1 MRIKSI
7 LRMLSAILMIVS
19 LFMLAC
25 AVLSV
30 FEREAVRTTLSLAV
44 SAAMGIGFFLIM
56 LLVTRKDEK
65 PFLTNRDGFLLVTM
79 SWVFASALGA
89 LPFVISKFIPS
100 YVDAFFE
107 TMSGF
112 TTTGSSILT
121 DIEALPHSLLL
132 WRATTHWL
140 GGMGIVVLLVA
151 VLPALGFS
159 AIRAMEAEAPGPSV
173 DRITPHISSTAKMLW
188 LIYLGL
194 TIAQIVLLTLGGMTL
209 FDAVCHAFATMATGG
224 FSTKNTSVAYFNSG
238 FIDWVTTIF
247 MFLAGTNFTL
257 HYRLLTGKPRSLLKD
272 TEFRVYFAIFTIAS
286 IAIGFDLLA
295 HGNYANFGESLRYSS
310 FQVSSILTTT
320 GFATADFAK
329 WPTLSQTVLFI
340 LMFIGGCAGSTGGG
354 IKVIRI
360 VVLFKMA
367 LTEMRY
373 VANPRGVYT
382 IFLGSKAL
390 RKNVIYDIAALVFLY
405 FVFFFV
411 SVIVIGFTGV
421 DVVTNITAVIAN
433 LGNIGPGLGKVGPVY
448 NYAFFPWWA
457 KIWLSFAM
465 LVGRLE
471 VYTVLVLFSKK
482 FWRSF

>member
-1 MRIKSI
+1 MHFKSI
-7 LRMLSAILMIVS
+7 LRVLSAILLIVS
-19 LFMLAC
+19 FFILC
-25 AVLSV
+25 CGV
-30 FEREAVRTTLSLAV
+30 FSLIEKNPLRV
-44 SAAMGIGFFLIM
+44 SFSLLIPAAIGALFFLIM
-56 LLVTRKDEK
+56 DFFSRKDEK
-65 PFLTNRDGFLLVTM
+65 PFLTNRDGFLLVTL
-79 SWVFASALGA
+79 SWVSASALGA
-89 LPFVISKFIPS
+89 LPFILSGYIPS
-100 YVDAFFE
+100 YIDAFFE
-107 TMSGF
+107 TVSGF

-121 DIEALPHSLLL
+121 NIEAMPRALLL

-159 AIRAMEAEAPGPSV
+159 AIRIMEAEAPGPSV
-173 DRITPHISSTAKMLW
+173 DRITPHISSTAKTLW

-194 TIAQIVLLTLGGMTL
+194 TILETLLLCIGGMSL
-209 FDAVCHAFATMATGG
+209 FDAICHAFATMATGG
-224 FSTKNTSVAYFNSG
+224 FSTKNTSLAHYNSG
-238 FIDWVTTIF
+238 FIQWVVTIF

-257 HYRLLTGKPRSLLKD
+257 HYHLLKGKIGSFFKD
-272 TEFRVYFAIFTIAS
+272 TEFKVYLSIFVIAS
-286 IAIGFDLLA
+286 VIIAADLLNA
-295 HGNYANFGESLRYSS
+295 GLYHSLGQSLRFSA

-320 GFATADFAK
+320 GFATADFGA
-329 WPTLSQTVLFI
+329 WPAASQAILFI

-367 LTEMRY
+367 ATEMRY

-382 IFLGSKAL
+382 IFLGNKAL

-405 FVFFFV
+405 FAFFFV
-411 SVIVIGFTGV
+411 SVIVISFSGV
-421 DVVTNITAVIAN
+421 DLLSSATAVIAN
-433 LGNIGPGLGKVGPVY
+433 LGNIGPGLGKVGPTF

-457 KIWLSFAM
+457 KLWLSFAM